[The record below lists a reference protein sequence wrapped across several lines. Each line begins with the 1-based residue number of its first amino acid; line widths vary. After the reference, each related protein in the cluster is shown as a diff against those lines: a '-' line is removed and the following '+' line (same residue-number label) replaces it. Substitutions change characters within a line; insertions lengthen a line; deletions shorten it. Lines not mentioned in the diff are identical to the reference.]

1 MKSKKHILIVDDV
14 TTNLRYIGEV
24 LKENYILSMA
34 KSGEQVFKI
43 LEKAR
48 PDLILLDIKM
58 PQMDGFTVFSKL
70 SSDEKFNSIP
80 VIFLSGDNQ
89 EENEVK
95 GIELGAKDFI
105 RKPFDPEDMVLRIE
119 RALKNER
126 S

>member
-1 MKSKKHILIVDDV
+1 I
-14 TTNLRYIGEV
+14 LRYIGEV

-105 RKPFDPEDMVLRIE
+105 RKPFDPDDMVLRIE

>member
-1 MKSKKHILIVDDV
+1 MKNKKHILIVDDV

-105 RKPFDPEDMVLRIE
+105 RKPFDPDDMVLRIE

>member
-105 RKPFDPEDMVLRIE
+105 RKPFDPDDMVLRIE